1 MSDAPKPRTRRA
13 DYAEMTRQAIVDAA
27 RSLYASKGFFATTVE
42 EIAAQARVA
51 PATVYASGG
60 GKHGLLHTL
69 IDQWQT
75 APVIESTYRQIA
87 DLDDGNAIV
96 AATASGTRA
105 VREEWGDVVRVAR
118 ATAPHDQRVA
128 DLLSEVTDN
137 YRHGLALAA
146 QRLIEVGALREEMD
160 LQAATDVLWF
170 YFGYSSYSTLTDE
183 NGWNLAQAEQWLNER
198 ARAALLP

>member
-1 MSDAPKPRTRRA
+1 MSDAPKPRNRRA

-60 GKHGLLHTL
+60 GKHGLLRIL

-87 DLDDGNAIV
+87 DLDDGKAIV
-96 AATASGTRA
+96 AATALGTRR

-118 ATAPHDQRVA
+118 ATAPHDPGVA
-128 DLLSEVTDN
+128 DLLSGVTAN
-137 YRHGLALAA
+137 YRHGLGLAA
-146 QRLIEVGALREEMD
+146 QRLTEVGALRDQID
-160 LQAATDVLWF
+160 LQAATDILWF

-198 ARAALLP
+198 ACAALLR